1 MGINF
6 PNFSC
11 IFKLAFVLSGGLWLA
26 GESITN
32 QVAQTAPVAS
42 VGSSVSFS
50 CSDSEATI
58 KAKNGPK
65 VTFGT
70 TTIYIGYQQVSSTN
84 QNPRLARFD
93 NGVRTWCKSDYEVT
107 NDDGTG
113 YGLIWDG
120 ESVLYG
126 VFSATGAQGLPSQ
139 DFRRFATS
147 GWLTSYGVGG
157 GPRIAIV
164 AQINP
169 ATGNVARAT
178 FLRSVR
184 SDGKTNSLRVKG
196 LSWTGTSLVVN
207 ANSWYSPLKPN
218 KTRMSCSGSSPFDY
232 TVELAANLSSVVQAR
247 ADRCS

>member
-1 MGINF
+1 MEINSRC
-6 PNFSC
+6 FSG
-11 IFKLAFVLSGGLWLA
+11 IFKLAFLLSGGLWLT
-26 GESITN
+26 GESIVN
-32 QVAQTAPVAS
+32 QVAQTAPIAS
-42 VGSSVSFS
+42 VGSSVTFT

-65 VTFGT
+65 VTFGS
-70 TTIYIGYQQVSSTN
+70 TTIYIGYQQVSATN

-93 NGVRTWCKSDYEVT
+93 NGVRTWCKSDYEV
-107 NDDGTG
+107 NGDDSRG

-126 VFSATGAQGLPSQ
+126 VFSATGTQGTSSQ

-147 GWLTSYGVGG
+147 GWLTSYGSGG
-157 GPRIAIV
+157 GPKIAIL

-169 ATGNVARAT
+169 ATGTVAKAT

-184 SDGKTNSLRVKG
+184 SDGKTNSLSVKG

-218 KTRMSCSGSSPFDY
+218 KTRMTCSGSSPFNY
-232 TVELAANLSSVVQAR
+232 TVEFASNLSSVLQAR